1 MKCTSMHASDL
12 DMVVVDGKILMEN
25 KNVKTLEE
33 EKVMLK
39 AQKTATNL
47 LKRKAPVVK
56 VY

>member
-1 MKCTSMHASDL
+1 MHASDL

-25 KNVKTLEE
+25 KNVKTLQE

-39 AQKTATNL
+39 VQKTATNL
-47 LKRKAPVVK
+47 LKRKGPIVK